1 MRYYSAMFYIHW
13 DRVSHSIGGHFE
25 KYSEPVWVWKV
36 ISLISEL
43 WPRAPPPPLASTDSN

>member
-36 ISLISEL
+36 ISLISVL
-43 WPRAPPPPLASTDSN
+43 WPRTPPPLASTDSN